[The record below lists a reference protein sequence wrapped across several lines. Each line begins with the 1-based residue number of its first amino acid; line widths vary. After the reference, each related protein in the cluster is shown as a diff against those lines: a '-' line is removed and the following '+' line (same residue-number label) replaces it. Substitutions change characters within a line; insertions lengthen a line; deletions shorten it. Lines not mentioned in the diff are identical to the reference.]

1 MALRTPLVPIDADSD
16 ARLYLKLETLQPVNS
31 FKIRGAGNAVLQAR
45 DDELTA
51 GVVTASAGNMAQGVA
66 YAARLRGVPATIVV
80 PEGAPETKIAAIE
93 RFGGRV
99 VALPYDDWWRVL
111 LEGRYDGA
119 AGLFVHPVDDV
130 RVMAGNG
137 TIGLEILED
146 LPDVDAIL
154 VPYGGGGLI
163 TGIASAVKPTRPEV
177 RMYAVEPETG
187 APAASALHGGP
198 HQVDYARSFVD
209 GAGSRSL
216 IENVWTHA
224 QALIDDAFTV
234 PLDAAAAAIRLIAE
248 RARVIAEGAGALATA
263 AALAGKAG
271 TGKVVCVVS
280 GGNIDPRVFARILG
294 GETP

>member
-1 MALRTPLVPIDADSD
+1 VAVRTPLVPIDADAD

-31 FKIRGAGNAVLQAR
+31 FKIRGAGNAVLQAS
-45 DDELTA
+45 DAELA
-51 GVVTASAGNMAQGVA
+51 DGVVTASAGNMAQGVA

-111 LEGRYDGA
+111 VEGHYDGA
-119 AGLFVHPVDDV
+119 AGLFIHPVDDV

-146 LPDVDAIL
+146 LPDVDAIV

-163 TGIASAVKPTRPEV
+163 SGIASAVKATRPEV
-177 RMYAVEPETG
+177 QMYAVEPETG

-198 HQVDYARSFVD
+198 HQVDYTRSFVD

-216 IENVWTHA
+216 IEAVWVQAH
-224 QALIDDAFTV
+224 ALIDDAFTV
-234 PLDAAAAAIRLIAE
+234 PLDDAAAAIRLIAE